1 MAELKKL
8 SIVRTVT
15 ILNKMGKTFKD
26 EMGLPMTYII
36 EFDDPDDPI
45 ITITIDVPE
54 FQGRYKAGIKLAAI
68 SDLCTHKDSNSVA
81 EDLITIF
88 LSDMTNMIFKE
99 IFK

>member
-15 ILNKMGKTFKD
+15 ILNKMVQTFKE
-26 EMGLPMTYII
+26 EMDLTMTYSI
-36 EFDDPDDPI
+36 EFDEPDDSI

-54 FQGRYKAGIKLAAI
+54 LHGRYSAGIKLATI
-68 SDLCTHKDSNSVA
+68 SDLCTHKDLNGVA